1 MSSLDKSLESK
12 FNDLKLAINEDRG
25 RLPTSQGVNALIMVY
40 SPKEEKECLK
50 RVKADYGDQYIIDL
64 SKLFVNYIEEFGVDV
79 FLEMYK
85 NYRST
90 SVFYDDS
97 DQQKDFLDLILRE
110 IKIAAEND
118 KMPVLIRTGIL
129 YGTGIRNNVILESDE
144 VAKMK
149 KPLIV
154 FYPGEVEKDIDGKE
168 RVYFLG
174 TVKASDYRG
183 QLL

>member
-40 SPKEEKECLK
+40 PPEQENAFLK
-50 RVKADYGDQYIIDL
+50 RAKTDYGDQYIIDL
-64 SKLFVNYIEEFGVDV
+64 SELFVDYIEEFGIDV
-79 FLEMYK
+79 FREMYK

-90 SVFYDDS
+90 SIFYDDS
-97 DQQKDFLDLILRE
+97 SPEKDFLDVILKE
-110 IKIAAEND
+110 IKKADQNN

-129 YGTGIRNNVILESDE
+129 YGTGIRNNVILESDV

-149 KPLIV
+149 KPLLI
-154 FYPGEVEKDIDGKE
+154 FYPGKTEKDIDGKE

-174 TVKASDYRG
+174 AVKASDYRG